1 MAQTPDVR
9 VRLSAEGVQEVV
21 NAFKRIQTEAE
32 KSSKGA
38 GRAMNFLSDQAAA
51 LGRLLP
57 TLSFAAVA
65 AGATVLTRRALENAD
80 ALGKLEQ
87 KTGLTVE
94 TLSTFS
100 FAARTADLDQEQ
112 LRTTLIKFTKATDDY
127 DQGLRNA
134 RDAVEQLFGSSKAL
148 EGLDQDTR
156 LLKVVDALGKLEP
169 GAKRTGLAIEFF
181 GRQGA
186 ELLPLIDD
194 LADGGFENLR
204 QKAEKLGLVVNR
216 DLADASRSAKDAL
229 TNIGS
234 TVEGVATQFAAGFAP
249 AIADVANAL
258 VEAATG
264 DGFNAFRM
272 LGDFAGKVLKGII
285 VLITAVGAGIVKIIG
300 RTVSLIVNAGRLVA
314 NVLQGNIRQGWEAFK
329 NGIVADADNLDKSID
344 ERVTRIFQALSG
356 QNREQEAQL
365 RRARGARKREISAD
379 LQDRERNAKAERA
392 LQEQLLENE
401 LNLLKA
407 NLKAQ
412 TAEEKRRFEEGL
424 IGLQEFFANR
434 RSIIEQEAQKEIEVL
449 EKRLQFEST
458 RPLAKTET
466 EADRQKNIAEI
477 QNQIAIRRIELEE
490 QLADL
495 AAEERKATRDLQK
508 EQTAFEVKLAE
519 LQGNRFAAAR
529 AALDEES
536 RKLDEILR
544 KQGVA
549 DAERARRV
557 QEFRAAGE
565 AQINFDEILAQG
577 RQALAQLEADRRDIE
592 LQVQQGIL
600 FQFQGEQQIVALE
613 QERLPLLRQIAQQL
627 LAAAEAIGD
636 PEKITQARE
645 FAQSIEAMSLSS
657 NRAAKEMAQ
666 FKAAVD
672 QSLTSNLQNF
682 FAQGIE
688 NAESFADAMRQ
699 LALSVVDSL
708 RQIAAQML
716 ANLAIQKLLGAFGG
730 FGLFSQGGVV
740 KAAGGGL
747 IRGPGTGTSDSIP
760 ARLSDHE
767 FVVRAAVVRQP
778 GVLELLEELNAEGS
792 LVLRRRGLRGFS
804 EGGLVEVGS
813 TDSGTGRADLM
824 ISLDETLLLKRLEA
838 SPMFARVIVRT
849 MEDNRKAVNN
859 ALGRGVQ

>member
-1 MAQTPDVR
+1 MAQAPDVR

-21 NAFKRIQTEAE
+21 NAFKRIQAEAE
-32 KSSKGA
+32 KSGKGA
-38 GRAMNFLSDQAAA
+38 GRALNFLSDQAAA

-94 TLSTFS
+94 ILSTLS

-112 LRTTLIKFTKATDDY
+112 LRATLVKFTKVTDDF
-127 DQGLRNA
+127 DQGLRSA
-134 RDAVEQLFGSSKAL
+134 RDAVEQLFGTSKAL

-156 LLKVVDALGKLEP
+156 FLKVADALAKLEP
-169 GAKRTGLAIEFF
+169 GAKRTALAMEFF
-181 GRQGA
+181 GKQGA

-194 LADGGFENLR
+194 LADGGFEKLR

-216 DLADASRSAKDAL
+216 DLADAAQRANDAMTDL
-229 TNIGS
+229 QS
-234 TVEGVATQFAAGFAP
+234 TAEGIATQFTAGFAP
-249 AIADVANAL
+249 AIADAADAL

-264 DGFNAFRM
+264 DSANAFRE
-272 LGDFAGKVLKGII
+272 LGDFAGKVLKGIV
-285 VLITAVGAGIVKIIG
+285 VLLTAVGAGLVKIVG
-300 RTVSLIVNAGRLVA
+300 RTTALIVHGGRLVA
-314 NVLQGNIRQGWEAFK
+314 NILQGNIRQGWEDFK
-329 NGIVADADNLDKSID
+329 NGIVADADDLDKKIE
-344 ERVTRIFQALSG
+344 ERVARIFQALDG
-356 QNREQEAQL
+356 QNREQSAQ
-365 RRARGARKREISAD
+365 RRRVRKREASAN

-407 NLKAQ
+407 NLMAQ

-424 IGLQEFFANR
+424 IGLREFFANR

-449 EKRLQFEST
+449 EKRLQFERA
-458 RPLAKTET
+458 RPLGKTET
-466 EADRQKNIAEI
+466 ETDRQKNIAEI
-477 QNQIAIRRIELEE
+477 ENQIAVRRIELQE
-490 QLADL
+490 QLTDL

-519 LQGNRFAAAR
+519 MQGDRFAAAR
-529 AALDEES
+529 AALDEEA

-557 QEFRAAGE
+557 QEFRGAGE
-565 AQINFDEILAQG
+565 AQINFDEVLAQG
-577 RQALAQLEADRRDIE
+577 RQALAQIEADRRDIE

-600 FQFQGEQQIVALE
+600 FQFQGEQQIVTQE
-613 QERLPLLRQIAQQL
+613 RERLPLLRQIAQQL
-627 LAAAEAIGD
+627 LAAAEATGD
-636 PEKITQARE
+636 PEKIAQARE
-645 FAQSIEAMSLSS
+645 FSQAIEQMAVSS
-657 NRAAKEMAQ
+657 NRAAQQMAQ
-666 FKAAVD
+666 FKAAVE

-682 FAQGIE
+682 FTQGIE
-688 NAESFADAMRQ
+688 NAESFGDAMRQ

-730 FGLFSQGGVV
+730 FPGFAGGGEV
-740 KAAGGGL
+740 KAAVGGL
-747 IRGPGTGTSDSIP
+747 IRGPGTGSSDSIP

-778 GVLELLEELNAEGS
+778 GVLEFLNELNADGS
-792 LVLRRRGLRGFS
+792 LVLRRRSVRGFA
-804 EGGLVEVGS
+804 EGGLEEVAAGEA
-813 TDSGTGRADLM
+813 GAGRTDLM
-824 ISLDETLLLKRLEA
+824 IGLDETLLLKRLEA

-849 MEDNRKAVNN
+849 MESNRKAMNN

>member
-1 MAQTPDVR
+1 MAQAPDVR

-21 NAFKRIQTEAE
+21 NAFKRIQAEAE
-32 KSSKGA
+32 KSGKGA
-38 GRAMNFLSDQAAA
+38 GHALNFLSGQAAA

-57 TLSFAAVA
+57 TLSFAAIA
-65 AGATVLTRRALENAD
+65 AGATVLTKRALENAD

-94 TLSTFS
+94 TLSTLS

-112 LRTTLIKFTKATDDY
+112 LRSTLVKFTKATDDY
-127 DQGLRNA
+127 DQGLRSA

-156 LLKVVDALGKLEP
+156 FLKVVDALAKLEP
-169 GAKRTGLAIEFF
+169 GAKRTGLAMEFF
-181 GRQGA
+181 GKQGA
-186 ELLPLIDD
+186 ELLPLIED
-194 LADGGFENLR
+194 LADGGFEKLR
-204 QKAEKLGLVVNR
+204 QKAEKLGLVVNH
-216 DLADASRSAKDAL
+216 DLADAAQRANDAMTDL
-229 TNIGS
+229 QS
-234 TVEGVATQFAAGFAP
+234 TAEGIATQFTAGLAP
-249 AIADVANAL
+249 AIADAADAL

-264 DGFNAFRM
+264 DGVNAFRE
-272 LGDFAGKVLKGII
+272 LGDFAGKVLKGIV
-285 VLITAVGAGIVKIIG
+285 VLLTAVGAGLVKIVG
-300 RTVSLIVNAGRLVA
+300 RTTALIVHGGRLVA
-314 NVLQGNIRQGWEAFK
+314 NVLQGNIRQGWEDFK
-329 NGIVADADNLDKSID
+329 NGIVADADDMDKKIE
-344 ERVTRIFQALSG
+344 ERVARIFQALDG
-356 QNREQEAQL
+356 QNREQSAA
-365 RRARGARKREISAD
+365 RRRIRKRETSAN

-424 IGLQEFFANR
+424 INLREFFDNR

-449 EKRLQFEST
+449 EKRLQFERT

-466 EADRQKNIAEI
+466 ETDRQKNIAEI
-477 QNQIAIRRIELEE
+477 ENQIAIRRIELQE
-490 QLADL
+490 QIADL
-495 AAEERKATRDLQK
+495 AAEERKATRDFEK

-529 AALDEES
+529 AALDEEA

-557 QEFRAAGE
+557 EELRTAGL
-565 AQINFDEILAQG
+565 AQINFDEILTQG
-577 RQALAQLEADRRDIE
+577 RQALAQIEADRRDIE

-600 FQFQGEQQIVALE
+600 FQFQGEQQIVTLE
-613 QERLPLLRQIAQQL
+613 RERLPLLRQIAQAL
-627 LAAAEAIGD
+627 LAAAEATGD
-636 PEKITQARE
+636 PQKIAQARE
-645 FAQSIEAMSLSS
+645 FAQSIEALAVSS
-657 NRAAKEMAQ
+657 NRAAQQMAQ
-666 FKAAVD
+666 FKAAVE

-682 FAQGIE
+682 FTQGIE
-688 NAESFADAMRQ
+688 NAESFGDAMRQ

-778 GVLELLEELNAEGS
+778 GVLDFLHELNADGS
-792 LVLRRRGLRGFS
+792 LVLRRRGVRGFA
-804 EGGLVEVGS
+804 EGGLVEVG
-813 TDSGTGRADLM
+813 GAGGGNGRADLT
-824 ISLDETLLLKRLEA
+824 IGLEPELVLKKLEA
-838 SPMFARVIVRT
+838 SPQWSRVIVRT
-849 MEDNRKAVNN
+849 LENNRKAVNN
-859 ALGRGVQ
+859 ALGRGIR

>member
-1 MAQTPDVR
+1 MAQAPDVR

-21 NAFKRIQTEAE
+21 NAFKRIQAEAE
-32 KSSKGA
+32 KSGKGA
-38 GRAMNFLSDQAAA
+38 GRALNFLTGQAAA

-57 TLSFAAVA
+57 TLSFAAIA
-65 AGATVLTRRALENAD
+65 AGATLLTKRALENAD

-94 TLSTFS
+94 TLSTLS

-112 LRTTLIKFTKATDDY
+112 LRTTLVKFTKVTDDY
-127 DQGLRNA
+127 DQGLRSA
-134 RDAVEQLFGSSKAL
+134 RDAGEQLFGTSKAL

-156 LLKVVDALGKLEP
+156 FLKVVDALAKLEP
-169 GAKRTGLAIEFF
+169 GAKRTGLAMEFF
-181 GRQGA
+181 GKQGA

-194 LADGGFENLR
+194 LADGGFDKLR

-216 DLADASRSAKDAL
+216 DLADAAQRANDAMTDL
-229 TNIGS
+229 QS
-234 TVEGVATQFAAGFAP
+234 TAEGIATQFAAGFAP
-249 AIADVANAL
+249 AIADAADAL

-264 DGFNAFRM
+264 DGVNAFRE
-272 LGDFAGKVLKGII
+272 LGDFAGKVLKGIV
-285 VLITAVGAGIVKIIG
+285 VLLTAVGAGLVKIVG
-300 RTVSLIVNAGRLVA
+300 RTTALIVHGGRLVA
-314 NVLQGNIRQGWEAFK
+314 NVLQGNIRQSWENFK
-329 NGIVADADNLDKSID
+329 NGIVADADDLDKKIE
-344 ERVTRIFQALSG
+344 ERVARIFQALDG
-356 QNREQEAQL
+356 QNREQSAE
-365 RRARGARKREISAD
+365 RRRVRKRETSAN

-407 NLKAQ
+407 NLEAQ
-412 TAEEKRRFEEGL
+412 TAAEKRRFEEGL
-424 IGLQEFFANR
+424 IDLQEFFANR

-449 EKRLQFEST
+449 EKRLQFERA

-466 EADRQKNIAEI
+466 ETDRQKNIVEI
-477 QNQIAIRRIELEE
+477 ENQIAVRRIELQEHI
-490 QLADL
+490 ADL
-495 AAEERKATRDLQK
+495 AAEERKAARDLQK

-529 AALDEES
+529 AALDEEA

-544 KQGVA
+544 KQGAA
-549 DAERARRV
+549 DTERARRV

-565 AQINFDEILAQG
+565 AQINFDEVLAQG
-577 RQALAQLEADRRDIE
+577 RQALAQIETGRRDIE

-627 LAAAEAIGD
+627 LAAAEATGD
-636 PEKITQARE
+636 PEKIAQARE
-645 FAQSIEAMSLSS
+645 FAQSIEALAVSS
-657 NRAAKEMAQ
+657 NRAAQEMAQ
-666 FKAAVD
+666 FKAAVE
-672 QSLTSNLQNF
+672 QSLTSSLQNF
-682 FAQGIE
+682 FTQGIE
-688 NAESFADAMRQ
+688 NAESFGDAMRQ

-730 FGLFSQGGVV
+730 FGLFSQGGAV

-778 GVLELLEELNAEGS
+778 GVLEFLNELNTDGS
-792 LVLRRRGLRGFS
+792 VVLRRRGGRGFA

-813 TDSGTGRADLM
+813 TGGGNGSADLT
-824 ISLDETLLLKRLEA
+824 IALEPELVLKKLEA
-838 SPMFARVIVRT
+838 SPMWSRVIVRT
-849 MEDNRKAVNN
+849 LENNRKSVNN
-859 ALGRGVQ
+859 ALGRGIR

>member
-1 MAQTPDVR
+1 MAQAPDVR

-21 NAFKRIQTEAE
+21 NAFKRIQVEAE
-32 KSSKGA
+32 KSGRGA
-38 GRAMNFLSDQAAA
+38 GRALNFLTGQAAA

-65 AGATVLTRRALENAD
+65 AGATVLTKRALENAD

-87 KTGLTVE
+87 KTGLTVK
-94 TLSTFS
+94 TLSTLS

-112 LRTTLIKFTKATDDY
+112 LRATLVKFTKVTDDY
-127 DQGLRNA
+127 DQGLRSA
-134 RDAVEQLFGSSKAL
+134 RDAVEQLFGTSKAL

-156 LLKVVDALGKLEP
+156 FLKVVDALAKLEP
-169 GAKRTGLAIEFF
+169 GAKRTGLAMEFF
-181 GRQGA
+181 GKQGA

-194 LADGGFENLR
+194 LADGGFEKLR
-204 QKAEKLGLVVNR
+204 LKAEKLGLVVNR
-216 DLADASRSAKDAL
+216 ELVDAAQRANDAMTDLQSSA
-229 TNIGS
+229 
-234 TVEGVATQFAAGFAP
+234 EGIATQFTAGFAP
-249 AIADVANAL
+249 ALADVADSL
-258 VEAATG
+258 VEAASG
-264 DGFNAFRM
+264 DAVNAFRT
-272 LGDFAGKVLKGII
+272 LGDFAGKVLKSII
-285 VLITAVGAGIVKIIG
+285 VLLTAVGAGLVKIVG
-300 RTVSLIVNAGRLVA
+300 RTTALIVHGGRLVG
-314 NVLQGNIRQGWEAFK
+314 NVLQGNIRQGWEDFK
-329 NGIVADADNLDKSID
+329 NGIVTDADDLDRKIE
-344 ERVTRIFQALSG
+344 ERVTRIFQALDG
-356 QNREQEAQL
+356 QNREQSAQ
-365 RRARGARKREISAD
+365 RRRIRKRETSAN
-379 LQDRERNAKAERA
+379 LQDCERNAKAERA

-434 RSIIEQEAQKEIEVL
+434 RSIIEQEAEKEIEVL
-449 EKRLQFEST
+449 EKRLQFEHA

-466 EADRQKNIAEI
+466 ETDRQKNIAEI
-477 QNQIAIRRIELEE
+477 ENQIAIRRIELQE

-495 AAEERKATRDLQK
+495 AAEKRKAARGLQK

-519 LQGNRFAAAR
+519 MQGNRFAAAR
-529 AALDEES
+529 AALDEEAW
-536 RKLDEILR
+536 KLDEILR

-549 DAERARRV
+549 DAESARRV

-565 AQINFDEILAQG
+565 AQINFDEVLTQG
-577 RQALAQLEADRRDIE
+577 RQALAQIEADRRDVE

-613 QERLPLLRQIAQQL
+613 RERLPLLRQIAQQL
-627 LAAAEAIGD
+627 LAAAEATGD
-636 PEKITQARE
+636 PEKIAQARE
-645 FAQSIEAMSLSS
+645 FAQSIEALAVSS
-657 NRAAKEMAQ
+657 NRAAQEMAQ
-666 FKAAVD
+666 FKGSVEQA
-672 QSLTSNLQNF
+672 LTSSLQNF
-682 FAQGIE
+682 FTQGIE
-688 NAESFADAMRQ
+688 NAESFGDAMRQ

-778 GVLELLEELNAEGS
+778 GVLEFLSELNADGS
-792 LVLRRRGLRGFS
+792 LVLRRRGVRGFA
-804 EGGLVEVGS
+804 EGGLVEVG
-813 TDSGTGRADLM
+813 GTGGGNGSADLT
-824 ISLDETLLLKRLEA
+824 IGLEPELVLKKLEA
-838 SPMFARVIVRT
+838 SPMWSRVIVRT
-849 MEDNRKAVNN
+849 LENNRKSVNN
-859 ALGRGVQ
+859 ALGRGIR

>member
-21 NAFKRIQTEAE
+21 NAFKQIQAEAE
-32 KSSKGA
+32 KSGKGA
-38 GRAMNFLSDQAAA
+38 GRALNFLTGQAAA

-65 AGATVLTRRALENAD
+65 AGATVLTKRALENAD

-94 TLSTFS
+94 TLSTLS
-100 FAARTADLDQEQ
+100 FAARTADVDQEQ
-112 LRTTLIKFTKATDDY
+112 LRSTLIKFTKASDDY
-127 DQGLRNA
+127 DQGLRSA
-134 RDAVEQLFGSSKAL
+134 RDATEQLFGSSKAL
-148 EGLDQDTR
+148 EGLNQDER
-156 LLKVVDALGKLEP
+156 FLKVADALAKLEP
-169 GAKRTGLAIEFF
+169 GAKRTGLAMEFF
-181 GRQGA
+181 GKQGA

-194 LADGGFENLR
+194 LADGGFEKLR

-216 DLADASRSAKDAL
+216 DLADAAQRANDAMSDL
-229 TNIGS
+229 QS
-234 TVEGVATQFAAGFAP
+234 TAEGIATQFTAGLAP
-249 AIADVANAL
+249 AIADAADAL

-264 DGFNAFRM
+264 DGVNAFRE
-272 LGDFAGKVLKGII
+272 LGDFAGKVLKGIV
-285 VLITAVGAGIVKIIG
+285 VLLTAVGAGLVKIVG
-300 RTVSLIVNAGRLVA
+300 RTTALVVHGGRLVA
-314 NVLQGNIRQGWEAFK
+314 NVLQGNIRQGWEDFK
-329 NGIVADADNLDKSID
+329 NGIVADADDLDKKIE
-344 ERVTRIFQALSG
+344 ERVTRIFQALDG
-356 QNREQEAQL
+356 QNREQSTE
-365 RRARGARKREISAD
+365 RRRVRKRETSAN

-407 NLKAQ
+407 NLKAR

-424 IGLQEFFANR
+424 IGLREFFANR

-449 EKRLQFEST
+449 GKRLQAERA
-458 RPLAKTET
+458 RPLLRGET
-466 EADRQKNIAEI
+466 DADRQKNVAELE
-477 QNQIAIRRIELEE
+477 NQIAIRRIELQE
-490 QLADL
+490 QIADL

-508 EQTAFEVKLAE
+508 EQAAFEVKLTE

-549 DAERARRV
+549 DEERARRV
-557 QEFRAAGE
+557 AQFREAGT
-565 AQINFDEILAQG
+565 AQINFDEVLAQG
-577 RQALAQLEADRRDIE
+577 RAAMAQLETDRRDIE

-600 FQFQGEQQIVALE
+600 FQFQGEQQIMAVE
-613 QERLPLLRQIAQQL
+613 RERLPLLQQIAQAL
-627 LAAAEAIGD
+627 LAAAEATGD
-636 PEKITQARE
+636 PEKIQQARE
-645 FAQSIEAMSLSS
+645 FSQAIEQMAVSS
-657 NRAAKEMAQ
+657 NRAAQQMAQ
-666 FKAAVD
+666 FKAAVE

-682 FAQGIE
+682 FTQGIE
-688 NAESFADAMRQ
+688 NAESFGDAMRQ

-730 FGLFSQGGVV
+730 LGLFSEGGLV

-747 IRGPGTGTSDSIP
+747 IRGPGSSTSDSIP
-760 ARLSDHE
+760 ARLSDYE

-778 GVLELLEELNAEGS
+778 GVLEFLNELNADGS
-792 LVLRRRGLRGFS
+792 LVLRRRGVRGFA
-804 EGGLVEVGS
+804 EGGLVEVAATGGGS
-813 TDSGTGRADLM
+813 GRADLT
-824 ISLDETLLLKRLEA
+824 IGLDEALLLKRLEA
-838 SPMFARVIVRT
+838 SPMFSRVIVRT
-849 MEDNRKAVNN
+849 LESNRKAVNN

>member
-1 MAQTPDVR
+1 
-9 VRLSAEGVQEVV
+9 
-21 NAFKRIQTEAE
+21 
-32 KSSKGA
+32 
-38 GRAMNFLSDQAAA
+38 
-51 LGRLLP
+51 
-57 TLSFAAVA
+57 
-65 AGATVLTRRALENAD
+65 
-80 ALGKLEQ
+80 
-87 KTGLTVE
+87 
-94 TLSTFS
+94 
-100 FAARTADLDQEQ
+100 
-112 LRTTLIKFTKATDDY
+112 
-127 DQGLRNA
+127 
-134 RDAVEQLFGSSKAL
+134 
-148 EGLDQDTR
+148 
-156 LLKVVDALGKLEP
+156 
-169 GAKRTGLAIEFF
+169 LAIEFF

-194 LADGGFENLR
+194 LADGGFEKLR
-204 QKAEKLGLVVNR
+204 QKAENLGLVVNR
-216 DLADASRSAKDAL
+216 DLADAARSAKDAL
-229 TNIGS
+229 TDIGS
-234 TVEGVATQFAAGFAP
+234 TVEGLATQFTAGFAP
-249 AIADVANAL
+249 ALADIADAL
-258 VEAATG
+258 IDDVG
-264 DGFNAFRM
+264 MGGSHAFRT
-272 LGDFAGKVLKGII
+272 LGEVAGNVLKGI
-285 VLITAVGAGIVKIIG
+285 VVFLTALGAGIVKIMG
-300 RTVSLIVNAGRLVA
+300 RTVSLVINTGKLVK
-314 NVLQGNIRQGWEAFK
+314 NVLQGNIRQGWEDFK
-329 NGIVADADNLDKSID
+329 NGIVADADDLDKSID
-344 ERVTRIFQALSG
+344 ERLTRFIQAISG
-356 QNREQEAQL
+356 QNREQEIQM
-365 RRARGARKREISAD
+365 RRARGRRKRDISAD
-379 LQDRERNAKAERA
+379 LQERERNTKAERA

-424 IGLQEFFANR
+424 TSLREFFANR
-434 RSIIEQEAQKEIEVL
+434 RSIIEQEAQKEIEIL

-458 RPLAKTET
+458 RALGKTET
-466 EADRQKNIAEI
+466 ETDRQKNIAEI
-477 QNQIAIRRIELEE
+477 QNQIAIRRIALEE

-508 EQTAFEVKLAE
+508 EQAAFEVKLAE
-519 LQGNRFAAAR
+519 FQGNRFAAAR
-529 AALDEES
+529 AALDEEA

-544 KQGVA
+544 KQGIA

-565 AQINFDEILAQG
+565 AQINFDEILVQG
-577 RQALAQLEADRRDIE
+577 RQALAQIEADRRDIE

-672 QSLTSNLQNF
+672 QSLTSDLQNF

-792 LVLRRRGLRGFS
+792 LVLRRRGLRGFA

-813 TDSGTGRADLM
+813 TDSGTGKADLM

-849 MEDNRKAVNN
+849 MENNRKAVNN

>member
-1 MAQTPDVR
+1 
-9 VRLSAEGVQEVV
+9 
-21 NAFKRIQTEAE
+21 
-32 KSSKGA
+32 
-38 GRAMNFLSDQAAA
+38 
-51 LGRLLP
+51 
-57 TLSFAAVA
+57 
-65 AGATVLTRRALENAD
+65 
-80 ALGKLEQ
+80 
-87 KTGLTVE
+87 
-94 TLSTFS
+94 
-100 FAARTADLDQEQ
+100 
-112 LRTTLIKFTKATDDY
+112 
-127 DQGLRNA
+127 
-134 RDAVEQLFGSSKAL
+134 
-148 EGLDQDTR
+148 
-156 LLKVVDALGKLEP
+156 
-169 GAKRTGLAIEFF
+169 
-181 GRQGA
+181 
-186 ELLPLIDD
+186 
-194 LADGGFENLR
+194 
-204 QKAEKLGLVVNR
+204 
-216 DLADASRSAKDAL
+216 
-229 TNIGS
+229 
-234 TVEGVATQFAAGFAP
+234 
-249 AIADVANAL
+249 
-258 VEAATG
+258 
-264 DGFNAFRM
+264 
-272 LGDFAGKVLKGII
+272 
-285 VLITAVGAGIVKIIG
+285 
-300 RTVSLIVNAGRLVA
+300 
-314 NVLQGNIRQGWEAFK
+314 LQGNIRQGWEDFK

-344 ERVTRIFQALSG
+344 ERLTRFIQAISG
-356 QNREQEAQL
+356 QNREQEIQM
-365 RRARGARKREISAD
+365 RRARGARKRDISAD
-379 LQDRERNAKAERA
+379 LQERERNTKAERA

-424 IGLQEFFANR
+424 TSLREFFTNR
-434 RSIIEQEAQKEIEVL
+434 RSIIEQEAQKEIEIL

-458 RPLAKTET
+458 RPLEKTET
-466 EADRQKNIAEI
+466 ETDRQKNIAQI
-477 QNQIAIRRIELEE
+477 QNQIAIRRIDLEE

-508 EQTAFEVKLAE
+508 EQAAFEVKLAE

-577 RQALAQLEADRRDIE
+577 RQALAQIETDRRDIE
-592 LQVQQGIL
+592 LQVQEGIL

-613 QERLPLLRQIAQQL
+613 QERLPLLRQIAEQL

-666 FKAAVD
+666 FKAAVE

-699 LALSVVDSL
+699 LALSVIDSL

-747 IRGPGTGTSDSIP
+747 VRGPGTGTSDSIP

-792 LVLRRRGLRGFS
+792 LVLRRRGLRGFA

-849 MEDNRKAVNN
+849 MENNRKAVNN

>member
-21 NAFKRIQTEAE
+21 NAFKRIQAEAE
-32 KSSKGA
+32 KSGKGA
-38 GRAMNFLSDQAAA
+38 GRALNFLSGQAAA

-57 TLSFAAVA
+57 TLSLAAVA
-65 AGATVLTRRALENAD
+65 AGATVLTKRALENAD

-94 TLSTFS
+94 TLSTLS

-112 LRTTLIKFTKATDDY
+112 LRTTLVKFTKVTDDY
-127 DQGLRNA
+127 DQGLRSA

-156 LLKVVDALGKLEP
+156 FLKVVDALAKLEP
-169 GAKRTGLAIEFF
+169 GAKRTGLAMEFF
-181 GRQGA
+181 GKQGA

-194 LADGGFENLR
+194 LADGGFEKLR

-216 DLADASRSAKDAL
+216 DLADAAQRANDAM
-229 TNIGS
+229 TDMQS
-234 TVEGVATQFAAGFAP
+234 TAEGIATQFTAGFVP
-249 AIADVANAL
+249 AIADAADAL
-258 VEAATG
+258 AEAATG
-264 DGFNAFRM
+264 DGVNAFRE
-272 LGDFAGKVLKGII
+272 LGDFAGKVLKGIV
-285 VLITAVGAGIVKIIG
+285 VLLTAVGAGLVKIVG
-300 RTVSLIVNAGRLVA
+300 RTTALIVHGGRLVA
-314 NVLQGNIRQGWEAFK
+314 NVLEGNIRQGWENFK
-329 NGIVADADNLDKSID
+329 NGIVADADDLDKRIE
-344 ERVTRIFQALSG
+344 ERVARIFQALDG
-356 QNREQEAQL
+356 QNREQSAG
-365 RRARGARKREISAD
+365 RRRVRKRETSAN

-449 EKRLQFEST
+449 EKRLQFERA

-466 EADRQKNIAEI
+466 ETDRQKNIVEI
-477 QNQIAIRRIELEE
+477 ENQIAVRRIELQEHI
-490 QLADL
+490 ADL
-495 AAEERKATRDLQK
+495 AAEERKAARDLQK

-529 AALDEES
+529 AALDEEA

-544 KQGVA
+544 KQGAA
-549 DAERARRV
+549 DTERARRV

-565 AQINFDEILAQG
+565 AQINFDEVLAQG
-577 RQALAQLEADRRDIE
+577 RQALAQIETGRRDIE

-613 QERLPLLRQIAQQL
+613 QERLPLLQQIAQQL
-627 LAAAEAIGD
+627 LAAAEATGD
-636 PEKITQARE
+636 PEKIAQARE
-645 FAQSIEAMSLSS
+645 FAQSIEALAVSS
-657 NRAAKEMAQ
+657 NRAAQEMAQ
-666 FKAAVD
+666 FKAAVE

-682 FAQGIE
+682 FTQGIE
-688 NAESFADAMRQ
+688 NAENFGDAMRQ

-747 IRGPGTGTSDSIP
+747 IRGLGTGTSDSIP

-778 GVLELLEELNAEGS
+778 GVLEFLNALNADGS
-792 LVLRRRGLRGFS
+792 VVLRRRGVRGFA

-813 TDSGTGRADLM
+813 TGGNGSADLT
-824 ISLDETLLLKRLEA
+824 IALEPELVLKKLEA
-838 SPMFARVIVRT
+838 SPMWSRVIVRT
-849 MEDNRKAVNN
+849 LENNRKSVNN
-859 ALGRGVQ
+859 ALGRGIR

>member
-21 NAFKRIQTEAE
+21 NAFKRIQAEAE
-32 KSSKGA
+32 KSGKGA
-38 GRAMNFLSDQAAA
+38 GRALNFLSGQAAA

-65 AGATVLTRRALENAD
+65 AGATVLTKRALENAD

-94 TLSTFS
+94 TLSTLS

-112 LRTTLIKFTKATDDY
+112 LRSTLVKFTKVTDDY
-127 DQGLRNA
+127 DQGLRSA
-134 RDAVEQLFGSSKAL
+134 RDAVEQLFGASKAL

-156 LLKVVDALGKLEP
+156 FLKAVDALAKLEP
-169 GAKRTGLAIEFF
+169 GAKRTGLAMEFF
-181 GRQGA
+181 GKQGA

-194 LADGGFENLR
+194 LADGGFEKLR

-216 DLADASRSAKDAL
+216 DLADAAQRANDAMTDLQSAA
-229 TNIGS
+229 
-234 TVEGVATQFAAGFAP
+234 EGIATQFTAGFAP
-249 AIADVANAL
+249 AIADAADAL

-264 DGFNAFRM
+264 DGVNAIRE
-272 LGDFAGKVLKGII
+272 LGDFAGKVLKGIV
-285 VLITAVGAGIVKIIG
+285 VLLTAVGAGLVKIVG
-300 RTVSLIVNAGRLVA
+300 RTTALIVHGGRLVA
-314 NVLQGNIRQGWEAFK
+314 NVLQGNIRQGWEEFK
-329 NGIVADADNLDKSID
+329 NGIVADADDLDKKIE
-344 ERVTRIFQALSG
+344 ERVTRIFQALDG
-356 QNREQEAQL
+356 QNREQSTE
-365 RRARGARKREISAD
+365 RRRARKRETSAN

-424 IGLQEFFANR
+424 IGLREFFTNR
-434 RSIIEQEAQKEIEVL
+434 RNIIEQEAQKETGVL
-449 EKRLQFEST
+449 EKRLQFERT
-458 RPLAKTET
+458 RPLTKTET

-477 QNQIAIRRIELEE
+477 ENQIAIRRIELQE
-490 QLADL
+490 QIADL

-519 LQGNRFAAAR
+519 MQGNRFAAAR
-529 AALDEES
+529 AALNEEA

-557 QEFRAAGE
+557 QEFRAAGQ
-565 AQINFDEILAQG
+565 AQINFDEVLAQG
-577 RQALAQLEADRRDIE
+577 RQTLAQIEADRRDIE

-600 FQFQGEQQIVALE
+600 FQFQGEQQILALE
-613 QERLPLLRQIAQQL
+613 RERLPLLRQIAQQL
-627 LAAAEAIGD
+627 LAAAEATGD
-636 PEKITQARE
+636 PEKIAQARE
-645 FAQSIEAMSLSS
+645 FGQSIEALAVSS
-657 NRAAKEMAQ
+657 NRAAQEMAQ
-666 FKAAVD
+666 FKAAVE

-682 FAQGIE
+682 FTQGIE
-688 NAESFADAMRQ
+688 NAESFGDAMRG

-708 RQIAAQML
+708 RQIGAQML

-730 FGLFSQGGVV
+730 FGLFSQGGSV

-747 IRGPGTGTSDSIP
+747 IRGPGTSTSDSIP

-778 GVLELLEELNAEGS
+778 GVLDFLNELNADGS
-792 LVLRRRGLRGFS
+792 LVLRRRGVRSFA
-804 EGGLVEVGS
+804 EGGLVEVAATGG
-813 TDSGTGRADLM
+813 GTGRADLT
-824 ISLDETLLLKRLEA
+824 IGLDETLLLKRFEA

-849 MEDNRKAVNN
+849 LENNRKSVNN
-859 ALGRGVQ
+859 ALGRGIR